1 MHEYSLAQGLLG
13 SLLDYLREHPVPGR
27 VKKVHVQKG
36 ELVIL
41 SEWALKEAF
50 SILSEGTELSGA
62 ELVIENVPVRV
73 RCPSCGY
80 EGDARY
86 LTEEGWHMAIPIL
99 SCPHCGLPVE
109 IISGKEL
116 AIVGLSIEEA
126 PAETKN

>member
-13 SLLDYLREHPVPGR
+13 SLLDYLQKHPVPGK

-36 ELVIL
+36 ELVVL

-50 SILSEGTELSGA
+50 SILSAGTELSGA
-62 ELVIENVPVRV
+62 ELVIENIPVRV

-86 LTEEGWHMAIPIL
+86 LVEEGWHMAIPIL
-99 SCPHCGLPVE
+99 SCPQCSLPAEV
-109 IISGKEL
+109 ISGKEL
-116 AIVGLSIEEA
+116 AIVGLGVEET
-126 PAETKN
+126 PAEAKS

>member
-1 MHEYSLAQGLLG
+1 MHEYSLAQSILSALLE
-13 SLLDYLREHPVPGR
+13 YAKAHPLPGR
-27 VKKVHVQKG
+27 VKKVHLRKG
-36 ELVIL
+36 ELLIL
-41 SEWALKEAF
+41 SEWALREAF
-50 SILSEGTELSGA
+50 SILSEGTEFSGA
-62 ELVIENVPVRV
+62 ELAMENVPVRV

-99 SCPHCGLPVE
+99 SCPQCGLPVE

>member
-36 ELVIL
+36 ELV
-41 SEWALKEAF
+41 
-50 SILSEGTELSGA
+50 ILSEGTELSGA

-99 SCPHCGLPVE
+99 SCPQCGLPVE